1 MTFEREMETLVRERE
16 SESESMSYIVL
27 KIIFMEMFHKR
38 DNRV

>member
-1 MTFEREMETLVRERE
+1 MTFEREMEMRERE
-16 SESESMSYIVL
+16 NMSYIVL

>member
-16 SESESMSYIVL
+16 RESMSYIVL